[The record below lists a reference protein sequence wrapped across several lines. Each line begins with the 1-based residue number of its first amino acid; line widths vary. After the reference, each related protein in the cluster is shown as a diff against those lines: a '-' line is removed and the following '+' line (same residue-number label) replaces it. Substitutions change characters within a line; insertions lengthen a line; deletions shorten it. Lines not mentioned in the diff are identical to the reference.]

1 MQYTADSMEVVQQLP
16 RGDLCEQGFLV
27 LQFVDPHFV
36 DYVEDQHACFEL
48 CLGVQLVV
56 IYVCL
61 PRDLFFSNDGK
72 FVVVC
77 DCRVVYCRSCG
88 DMEIQVSL
96 VSCLVFSR
104 QPDEADK
111 IVVPVF
117 LIARSEEEDGGDD
130 GSDLDQVGVGWLA
143 VFDLEVFLCC
153 FEEREK
159 FFRRHGVGSGLSA
172 LS

>member
-1 MQYTADSMEVVQQLP
+1 MSQSDRCKP
-16 RGDLCEQGFLV
+16 GFLV
-27 LQFVDPHFV
+27 LQFEDPRFLNRV
-36 DYVEDQHACFEL
+36 KDQRACL
-48 CLGVQLVV
+48 DIRLGVQLVV
-56 IYVCL
+56 IHVCL

-77 DCRVVYCRSCG
+77 DRRVVYCRSCG